1 MNRII
6 RHLSGL
12 ALALLIKHAFCLLL
26 PEAKARAAGVNSAPN
41 EEATIDVDAAKVT
54 GKASP
59 YIFGQN
65 MEHEHGT
72 ISGGEQNLDNAH
84 GLHSG
89 GLWAEMLRDRK
100 LEEGD
105 VDGDGIANARV
116 QCRLR
121 HWAKGRGL
129 ARRGGLAKGSSAEAP
144 GCGDMRPLRGTG
156 VSVRSRG
163 VGRRCRG
170 FLSVTSAFR
179 ARRGLGRGS
188 GSGHVALAVE
198 EASGIDEEA
207 GGVN

>member
-6 RHLSGL
+6 KHLSGL
-12 ALALLIKHAFCLLL
+12 ALALLIIHAFCLLL
-26 PEAKARAAGVNSAPN
+26 REAKARAAGVNSAPN
-41 EEATIDVDAAKVT
+41 EVATIDVDAAKVT

-116 QCRLR
+116 QSRLQ
-121 HWAKGRGL
+121 HW
-129 ARRGGLAKGSSAEAP
+129 
-144 GCGDMRPLRGTG
+144 
-156 VSVRSRG
+156 V
-163 VGRRCRG
+163 
-170 FLSVTSAFR
+170 
-179 ARRGLGRGS
+179 
-188 GSGHVALAVE
+188 
-198 EASGIDEEA
+198 
-207 GGVN
+207 